1 MDIPFIDLDAQEKV
15 IGKKLEGAVETVLQH
30 KKFINGP
37 EVSVFEE
44 SLAKFANVN
53 NAITCGSGTDAL
65 LLPLMAI
72 GVGEGDAV
80 FVPSFTFVAT
90 AEVVSLLK
98 ATPFFVDVDMKT
110 FNIDPEIF
118 IELNES
124 IQSEVLQLLSID
136 SLIKI
141 IKRLESDNAIK
152 ILENL
157 SKEVKEKV
165 LEKLPPKD
173 KFLLQEGLS
182 YPEDSAARIMQRE
195 FTAVPSNWT
204 VGQTIDYLRENK
216 DLPEEFLEI
225 FIVDNEFKPIGT
237 VPSSRVLRTS
247 RDLKM
252 NSIMREMP
260 VLISVNMDK
269 EEVGLTFENYNLVSA
284 GVVNKE
290 NKLVGM
296 ITADDVVTVV
306 QEEAEEDALR
316 LAGVGDEEITDSV
329 MLKTKR
335 RFNWLLLNLFTAL
348 LATWVISFFGASIEQ
363 MVALAFLMP
372 IVASMGGN
380 AGMQTLAVT
389 IRAIATKELSK
400 SNFNRVVGKE
410 FLIGILN
417 GIIFAII
424 TAIIVQLWFKELNLS
439 ILIGISMVLN
449 MIVAGLF
456 GILVPVSLKKLNI
469 DPALA
474 SSVFVTT
481 ITDVI
486 GFLSFLGLGS
496 FYFLN

>member
-1 MDIPFIDLDAQEKV
+1 MTLVKLKGNKKV
-15 IGKKLEGAVETVLQH
+15 NFDFNKE
-30 KKFINGP
+30 FINTFSQKIISNDIQF
-37 EVSVFEE
+37 VNQTLRDLHE
-44 SLAKFANVN
+44 SDVANLIEN
-53 NAITCGSGTDAL
+53 LSNEIRTKLIEIEA
-65 LLPLMAI
+65 
-72 GVGEGDAV
+72 
-80 FVPSFTFVAT
+80 
-90 AEVVSLLK
+90 
-98 ATPFFVDVDMKT
+98 
-110 FNIDPEIF
+110 FNIDPDIF

-124 IQSEVLQLLSID
+124 IQSEVLQLLSTD
-136 SLIKI
+136 SIINI
-141 IKRLESDNAIK
+141 IKRLESDDSIK

-157 SKEVKEKV
+157 EKEKKHEV

-173 KFLLQEGLS
+173 KFLLEEGLS
-182 YPEDSAARIMQRE
+182 FPEDSAARIMQRE
-195 FTAVPSNWT
+195 FTAVPSNWS

-216 DLPEEFLEI
+216 DLPKEFLEI
-225 FIVDNEFKPIGT
+225 FIVDNDFKPVGT

-247 RDLKM
+247 RESKM
-252 NSIMREMP
+252 NSIMSEMP
-260 VLISVNMDK
+260 VLIPVNMDK
-269 EEVGLTFENYNLVSA
+269 EEVGHTFENYSLVSA
-284 GVVNKE
+284 GVINKD

-306 QEEAEEDALR
+306 QEEAEEDVLR

-329 MLKTKR
+329 IVKTKR

-348 LATWVISFFGASIEQ
+348 LATWVISNFGASIEQ

-389 IRAIATKELSK
+389 IRAIATKELSS

-410 FLIGILN
+410 FIIGILN

-424 TAIIVQLWFKELNLS
+424 TAVIVQFWFKEINLS
-439 ILIGISMVLN
+439 ILIGVSMILN

-456 GILVPVSLKKLNI
+456 GILVPVSLKKINI

>member
-1 MDIPFIDLDAQEKV
+1 MTLLKSTGNKKVNLDFNKE
-15 IGKKLEGAVETVLQH
+15 
-30 KKFINGP
+30 FINTFS
-37 EVSVFEE
+37 EKIEDSNIEFINQTLKDLHE
-44 SLAKFANVN
+44 ADIANLIEN
-53 NAITCGSGTDAL
+53 LNSNTRIKLIELD
-65 LLPLMAI
+65 
-72 GVGEGDAV
+72 
-80 FVPSFTFVAT
+80 SFN
-90 AEVVSLLK
+90 L
-98 ATPFFVDVDMKT
+98 
-110 FNIDPEIF
+110 NPEIF

-124 IQSEVLQLLSID
+124 IQGEVLQLLSID
-136 SLIKI
+136 SIIKI

-157 SKEVKEKV
+157 EKDTKEKV
-165 LEKLPPKD
+165 LDKLPPKD
-173 KFLLQEGLS
+173 KFLLEEGLS

-204 VGQTIDYLRENK
+204 VGQTIDYLREDK

-225 FIVDNEFKPIGT
+225 FIVDNDFKPIGT

-252 NSIMREMP
+252 SSIMSEMP
-260 VLISVNMDK
+260 VLISVNMDQ
-269 EEVGLTFENYNLVSA
+269 EEVGQAFENYNLVSA
-284 GVVNKE
+284 GVVNKN

-306 QEEAEEDALR
+306 QEEAEEDVLR

-348 LATWVISFFGASIEQ
+348 LATWVISNFGASIEQ

-424 TAIIVQLWFKELNLS
+424 TGIIVQLWFKQINLS
-439 ILIGISMVLN
+439 LLIAASMTLN
-449 MIVAGLF
+449 MMVAGLF

-496 FYFLN
+496 YYFLN